1 MSRTNYEAVS
11 DYVGHWLHRAQCL
24 ALDRFFRS
32 NQVSNRVSH
41 TVAALLPKIPWRGP
55 GAGLVRVVRASLS
68 RSPTDCDTY
77 LRKLVPKR
85 GWCG

>member
-1 MSRTNYEAVS
+1 MSRITNYEAVS
-11 DYVGHWLHRAQCL
+11 DYVGHWLHHA
-24 ALDRFFRS
+24 
-32 NQVSNRVSH
+32 QVSLLTGATGQIKLLSH
-41 TVAALLPKIPWRGP
+41 IRKKNLVRAWCGP
-55 GAGLVRVVRASLS
+55 GAGLVRASLS